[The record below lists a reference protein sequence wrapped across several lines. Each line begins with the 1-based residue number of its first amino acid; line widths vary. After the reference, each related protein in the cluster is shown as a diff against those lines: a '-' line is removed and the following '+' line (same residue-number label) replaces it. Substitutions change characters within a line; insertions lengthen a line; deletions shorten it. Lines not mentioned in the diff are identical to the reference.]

1 MTGSAYDAEFGV
13 GGPDD
18 DGTGME
24 AWRMALRL
32 EAACEAFTAAAR
44 AERTSP
50 VLAALLAPLSGS
62 DGGGA

>member
-1 MTGSAYDAEFGV
+1 MNGPYADEYGS

-24 AWRMALRL
+24 AWRMSLRL
-32 EAACEAFTAAAR
+32 DGARAAFTAAAR

-50 VLAALLAPLSGS
+50 VLAALLAPLSAPEGE
-62 DGGGA
+62 GVR